1 MSLEAAMEHHARL
14 RVRFYPHHG
23 EWTCYVQ
30 RVDAE
35 GMPLED
41 VLSSTGTS
49 KDNARENAIR
59 ATTDEEIRA
68 ALESS
73 RH

>member
-1 MSLEAAMEHHARL
+1 MTEHHARL

-23 EWTCYVQ
+23 EWTVYVQ

-41 VLSSTGTS
+41 VMTAVGAS
-49 KDNARENAIR
+49 KDDARTKALASTEDAEVR
-59 ATTDEEIRA
+59 E

-73 RH
+73 VHV

>member
-1 MSLEAAMEHHARL
+1 MTEQHARL

-23 EWTCYVQ
+23 EWTVYVQ

-41 VLSSTGTS
+41 VLSAVGSS
-49 KDNARENAIR
+49 KDDARAKALA
-59 ATTDEEIRA
+59 ATTDDEILQ
-68 ALESS
+68 ALHLSE
-73 RH
+73 H

>member
-1 MSLEAAMEHHARL
+1 MTEHHARL

-23 EWTCYVQ
+23 ERTAYVQ

-41 VLSSTGTS
+41 VMTAVGAS
-49 KDNARENAIR
+49 KDEARTKALASTEDAEVR
-59 ATTDEEIRA
+59 E

-73 RH
+73 VHV

>member
-1 MSLEAAMEHHARL
+1 MSEYHARL

-23 EWTCYVQ
+23 EWTVYVQ

-41 VLSSTGTS
+41 VLTAKGHS
-49 KDNARENAIR
+49 KDEARANALA
-59 ATTDEEIRA
+59 ATSDAEIRM
-68 ALESS
+68 ALQPSE
-73 RH
+73 H

>member
-1 MSLEAAMEHHARL
+1 MTENHARL

-23 EWTCYVQ
+23 DWTVYVQ

-41 VLSSTGTS
+41 VLSAHGQSR
-49 KDNARENAIR
+49 DEARANALAS
-59 ATTDEEIRA
+59 ATDPEVRH
-68 ALESS
+68 ALEASV
-73 RH
+73 HE

>member
-1 MSLEAAMEHHARL
+1 MTEHHARL

-23 EWTCYVQ
+23 DWTVYVQ

-41 VLSSTGTS
+41 VLSAVGHS
-49 KDNARENAIR
+49 KDDARTNALAKADDPEVRE
-59 ATTDEEIRA
+59 

-73 RH
+73 IHQ